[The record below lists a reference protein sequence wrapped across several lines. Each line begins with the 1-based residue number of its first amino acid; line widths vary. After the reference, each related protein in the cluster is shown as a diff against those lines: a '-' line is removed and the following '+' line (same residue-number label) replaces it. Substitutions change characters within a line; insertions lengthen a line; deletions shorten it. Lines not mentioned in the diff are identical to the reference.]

1 VSVNSPGEAAESA
14 RKKKS
19 RFCSR
24 KFTTTALFCFC
35 WHRLERERL
44 DEEQRLKAEQEVELE
59 REEAARQ
66 EAERKARDEEK
77 RQEEWLR
84 HQQELQDKL
93 RQGLNSLLIISYL

>member
-1 VSVNSPGEAAESA
+1 V
-14 RKKKS
+14 KKKS
-19 RFCSR
+19 RFFS
-24 KFTTTALFCFC
+24 TQSATAALFCSC

-77 RQEEWLR
+77 RQDEWLR

-93 RQGLNSLLIISYL
+93 RQGLNSLLIISFL

>member
-44 DEEQRLKAEQEVELE
+44 EEEQRLKAEQEVELE